1 MTASAARALSES
13 RRAIAALTKPL
24 DDPLEVAI
32 AEAAR
37 ETADREG
44 TRLDLVLAPGIEL
57 DYRRRDA
64 LIRIAC
70 EAIANAARHGGA
82 GLVRVELLNG
92 RRVRL
97 QVSDGGSGFDP
108 AAVRSRDGGGFG
120 LISMRERAHAV
131 GASFEV
137 LSRPGS
143 GTRVDVV
150 L

>member
-24 DDPLEVAI
+24 DEPLEVAL

-44 TRLDLVLAPGIEL
+44 TTLDLVLTPGIEL

-70 EAIANAARHGGA
+70 EATANAARHGGA
-82 GLVRVELLNG
+82 APRARRAASTGDGAFVFGSATTGAASIRRPCPARG
-92 RRVRL
+92 R
-97 QVSDGGSGFDP
+97 
-108 AAVRSRDGGGFG
+108 
-120 LISMRERAHAV
+120 
-131 GASFEV
+131 ASA
-137 LSRPGS
+137 
-143 GTRVDVV
+143 
-150 L
+150 